1 VDDDLRM
8 KLADLGSP
16 EALADCIV
24 NHFDDMEIPI
34 PLPRVAA
41 AVGIQEIIGQQTDSF
56 EGVLITNAAKTS
68 GSIAYN
74 ENSRPE
80 RRRFTI
86 AHELGHFLMPL
97 HGANAQCVKA
107 DMGVLTAK
115 DTNRAREAEANRFAA
130 ALLMPKPLFLR
141 DMRRL
146 GEPEIEHV
154 VTLADTYEVSKEAA
168 VHRYTKLS
176 DDPCAIIFSKN
187 GSVGHVYRASNFPFI
202 TLQQD
207 QPLPRQCLSAQ
218 GQYEPGRISEC
229 CETTTE
235 LWVAEDPRLRR
246 VTLYEQF
253 LDQANGYR
261 MTMLTVDGALD
272 DDPDEEDELN
282 ERWTP
287 RFR

>member
-1 VDDDLRM
+1 M

-24 NHFDDMEIPI
+24 NHFVEMEIPT

-41 AVGIQEIIGQQTDSF
+41 AVGIHEIIGQKTNGF
-56 EGVLITNAAKTS
+56 EGVLITNAAKTI

-97 HGANAQCVKA
+97 HGANAQCAKA
-107 DMGVLTAK
+107 DMGVLTSK
-115 DTNRAREAEANRFAA
+115 DTNRAHEAEANRFAA
-130 ALLMPKPLFLR
+130 ALLMPRTLFLR

-187 GSVGHVYRASNFPFI
+187 GSTGHVYRTSNFPFI
-202 TLQQD
+202 SLRQD
-207 QPLPRQCLSAQ
+207 QPLPRQCMSAQ
-218 GQYEPGRISEC
+218 GKYEAGRISDC
-229 CETTTE
+229 CETNAE
-235 LWVAEDPRLRR
+235 LWIADDHRLRG

-261 MTMLTVDGALD
+261 MTMLTIDGVINDD
-272 DDPDEEDELN
+272 DDPDEEDQLN
-282 ERWTP
+282 ERWMP